1 MPFQDCVPDTGI
13 LQRLIAPAMRPASRH
28 STPPQGWPASAI
40 PAGSTNL
47 CVLTSLIQTAK
58 LQDRD
63 PLRFL
68 QTLFTQ
74 DPTAAQSA
82 LYHDS
87 S

>member
-1 MPFQDCVPDTGI
+1 
-13 LQRLIAPAMRPASRH
+13 MRPMVLRRKTSFGTR
-28 STPPQGWPASAI
+28 S

-58 LQDRD
+58 LQNRD

-74 DPTAAQSA
+74 DAAATQSA